1 MAFSSTFDGFLRFS
15 MVTLPIRA
23 YNATTA
29 AHAGVRMHQIH
40 DKCGSRIRYQ
50 KTCPIHGPVPK
61 EQIASG
67 YEYDK
72 GQYVTFDPEE
82 LSKAK
87 SVNDRVVTIDRFVPG
102 GLVDPAYFSGRTLYF
117 VPSGPA
123 GRQPYSLLHETMNSL
138 QRWGIARLV
147 LAGHDEVGVVRTIG
161 KLLALTVLHQAKEVK
176 PTSAFA
182 ADVEET
188 RVSAEERHLAETL
201 VNASTAD
208 TFDLSGYVDH
218 YAERLQKL
226 VETKAKGKK
235 VRSPADKQEP
245 VILNLMDALKKSLGA
260 VTKEEKARPPRTRQ
274 NCTLHFQ
281 PKSAERDAAI
291 QQMKHVRK
299 CWRALQSAH
308 GTGED
313 KVSGRTRRQALEGL
327 RHLIGDDDYR
337 RGRMP

>member
-1 MAFSSTFDGFLRFS
+1 MAFSSAFDGFLRFS
-15 MVTLPIRA
+15 LVTLPVRA

-29 AHAGVRMHQIH
+29 AHASVRMHQIH

-61 EQIASG
+61 EQIVSG

-87 SVNDRVVTIDRFVPG
+87 SVNDRVVTIDKFVAAG
-102 GLVDPAYFSGRTLYF
+102 RVDPAYFSGRTLYF

-123 GRQPYSLLHETMNSL
+123 GRQPYALLHETMTSL

-147 LAGHDEVGVVRTIG
+147 LSGHDEVGVVRPMG
-161 KLLALTVLHQAKEVK
+161 KLLAITVLHQVKEVK
-176 PTSAFA
+176 PASAFA
-182 ADVEET
+182 AEVEET

-201 VNASTAD
+201 VNASTSESL
-208 TFDLSGYVDH
+208 DLSEYVDH

-235 VRSPADKQEP
+235 VRTPAHKEEP
-245 VILNLMDALKKSLGA
+245 VILNLMDALKKSLGK
-260 VTKEEKARPPRTRQ
+260 VSKEEKPVARPSR
-274 NCTLHFQ
+274 
-281 PKSAERDAAI
+281 
-291 QQMKHVRK
+291 KHAKRK
-299 CWRALQSAH
+299 TSRRK
-308 GTGED
+308 TG
-313 KVSGRTRRQALEGL
+313 
-327 RHLIGDDDYR
+327 
-337 RGRMP
+337 